1 MLWDDEPPAEL
12 RRRRMQEDVSPD
24 GRARRRAPG
33 MPLRFDD
40 ADGDGVLR
48 PAAERFRPLRAPW
61 WRPASTVGRW
71 FLAASVLLLL
81 GGLTTASML
90 FARYLERDGRFRI
103 AGSSNI
109 QAAGLKEV
117 SRGDLLPV
125 FGEDIGRN
133 VFYVPL
139 SARRR
144 ELEQIPW
151 IEHATVMRV
160 LPDEIRV
167 SIVER
172 KPVAFT
178 RNGQQIGLVDANGV
192 LLAMSPKT
200 MAERHYSFP
209 VLTGLDPGDS
219 AQSRKA
225 RMAVYL
231 RLMADLDADGKRNSE
246 DISEIDLTDPEDARV
261 LMPEQ
266 GTDILAHFGENHF
279 LERYQRYKA
288 HIAEWRQQYPHLKSV
303 DLRYDNQ
310 VVLRMASGAE
320 TANTAGS
327 GPAAPAASAKPAT
340 RKPGAPAVKSKAKKH
355 TATKR
360 KLAEAARRVS
370 PRRAAERK
378 EKHSSHTAQNIE
390 GE

>member
-12 RRRRMQEDVSPD
+12 RRRRTQEDVSPD
-24 GRARRRAPG
+24 GRVRRRTPG

-48 PAAERFRPLRAPW
+48 PAAERFRQIRAPW

-71 FLAASVLLLL
+71 FLAASVLLVM
-81 GGLTTASML
+81 GSVTTASIL
-90 FARYLERDGRFRI
+90 FARYIERDGRFRI

-117 SRGDLLPV
+117 TRADLLPV

-139 SARRR
+139 SERRQK
-144 ELEQIPW
+144 LEQIPW

-172 KPVAFT
+172 RPVAFT
-178 RNGQQIGLVDANGV
+178 RKGQQIGLVDANGV
-192 LLAMSPKT
+192 LLSMSPKT

-219 AQSRKA
+219 ARSRKA

-231 RLMADLDADGKRNSE
+231 RLMADLDAGGKRNSE
-246 DISEIDLTDPEDARV
+246 EISEIDLTDPEDARV

-310 VVLRMASGAE
+310 VVLQMASGAE
-320 TANTAGS
+320 TANAAGA
-327 GPAAPAASAKPAT
+327 GPAAPAANAKPDA
-340 RKPGAPAVKSKAKKH
+340 RKPGAPEAKSKAKKH
-355 TATKR
+355 TAAER
-360 KLAEAARRVS
+360 KLAEAARRES
-370 PRRAAERK
+370 LKRAAERK
-378 EKHSSHTAQNIE
+378 DKHSGHTT
-390 GE
+390 